1 MLPAYLR
8 RTDTIEELIPWL
20 YLKGI
25 STSDFGE
32 ALQALVGEKAKGLS
46 ANVVVRLKE
55 QWGNE
60 YDAWMKR
67 DLSEKQYVY
76 VWADGIH
83 VKVRLE
89 DDANKKQCIL
99 VLMGA
104 TADGHKELVAVLD
117 GYRKSEQS
125 WSELLLDLK
134 QRGLLQ
140 HRRSPWATARSASG
154 RP

>member
-1 MLPAYLR
+1 M
-8 RTDTIEELIPWL
+8 
-20 YLKGI
+20 
-25 STSDFGE
+25 
-32 ALQALVGEKAKGLS
+32 
-46 ANVVVRLKE
+46 
-55 QWGNE
+55 
-60 YDAWMKR
+60 
-67 DLSEKQYVY
+67 
-76 VWADGIH
+76 
-83 VKVRLE
+83 KVRLE

>member
-1 MLPAYLR
+1 M
-8 RTDTIEELIPWL
+8 
-20 YLKGI
+20 
-25 STSDFGE
+25 
-32 ALQALVGEKAKGLS
+32 QALVGEKAKGFS

-104 TADGHKELVAVLD
+104 TADGHKELIAVLD

-140 HRRSPWATARSASG
+140 QHRRSPWATARSASG